1 MFKGGFTVKNL
12 TDNEI
17 NIVSGG
23 ITCDDISNL
32 CEDTATTAAANLY
45 SDALASVNTLNLYND
60 VPKT

>member
-1 MFKGGFTVKNL
+1 MKNL